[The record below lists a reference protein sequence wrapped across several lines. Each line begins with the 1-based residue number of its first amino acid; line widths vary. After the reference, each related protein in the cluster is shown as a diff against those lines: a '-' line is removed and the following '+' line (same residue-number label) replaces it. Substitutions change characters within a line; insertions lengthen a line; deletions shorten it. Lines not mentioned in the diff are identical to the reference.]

1 MESPMRLPTKGK
13 FEWNLNTVLQL
24 ITLCG
29 MVYGGIYIWINTAR
43 DIDELQ
49 KWRALHEQYHKERL
63 VEVKGIEVRVDERFK
78 NVEGDIRKLSSASE
92 NITYRITA
100 NEQAVTTT
108 SQTVSKIQDTL
119 AQLGGDI
126 RVVKEILQRI
136 EAGQKKE
143 Q

>member
-1 MESPMRLPTKGK
+1 MRLPSKGK

-49 KWRALHEQYHKERL
+49 KWKVNHEQYHKERL
-63 VEVKGIEVRVDERFK
+63 VEVKATEARIDERIK
-78 NVEGDIRKLSSASE
+78 SVEADVRKLNATAD
-92 NITYRITA
+92 NISYRITA
-100 NEQAVTTT
+100 NEQAVSNT

-119 AQLGGDI
+119 AQLGGDM

-136 EAGQKKE
+136 EAGQRKT